1 MSYLNAQITTQAIIK
16 NSKNEI
22 LLLKRNKPG
31 GWFTLP
37 GGTVH
42 QGEDIKECLK
52 RELFEETGLN
62 FNIGK
67 PIWIWQ
73 SDHIG
78 KDLLGIVFDSK
89 DTIDENVTIKLSP
102 EHNEFGWFN
111 IEKLF
116 DDERVDPYI
125 KKEQLKP
132 LARPVKEAEEI

>member
-1 MSYLNAQITTQAIIK
+1 MLYLNAQVTTQAVIK

-22 LLLKRNKPG
+22 LLLKRSKPG

-37 GGTVH
+37 GGTAH

-52 RELFEETGLN
+52 RELLEETGLSSD
-62 FNIGK
+62 IGK

-78 KDLLGIVFDSK
+78 KDLLGIVFDTK
-89 DTIDENVTIKLSP
+89 DVVDESVTIKLSP
-102 EHNEFGWFN
+102 EHSEFGWFP

-116 DDERVDPYI
+116 ADESVDPYI
-125 KKEQLKP
+125 KKQELKE
-132 LARPVKEAEEI
+132 LF